1 MAGQI
6 EAKLT
11 QLGLTLPDAPPPAA
25 NYVPYV
31 VTGKLVFVAGQVS
44 RGPGGF
50 VTGKLGKDLTVAQ
63 GQAAAK
69 VCALN
74 ILAQVKAACG
84 GELDRVVRC
93 VKVGGFVNCLDSFQE
108 QPQVINGCSDLFVQV
123 LGDKGRHARFAVG
136 ANILPFNAAVEIDAV
151 FEIA

>member
-1 MAGQI
+1 MAGEI
-6 EAKLT
+6 EAKLKS
-11 QLGLTLPDAPPPAA
+11 LNLSLPEAPPPAA

-44 RGPGGF
+44 RGPNGSI
-50 VTGKLGKDLTVAQ
+50 TGKLGRDLDVAR
-63 GQAAAK
+63 GQEAAR

-84 GELDRVVRC
+84 GDLDRIVQC
-93 VKVGGFVNCLDSFQE
+93 VKVGGFVNCIDTFQE
-108 QPQVINGCSDLFVQV
+108 QPQVINGCSDLFVAV

-136 ANILPFNAAVEIDAV
+136 ANILPFNLAVEIDAV

>member
-1 MAGQI
+1 MAGEI
-6 EAKLT
+6 EAKLKK
-11 QLGLTLPDAPPPAA
+11 LELTLPDAPPPAA

-44 RGPGGF
+44 RGPKGF
-50 VTGKLGKDLTVAQ
+50 ITGKLGRDLDVNR
-63 GQAAAK
+63 GQEAAR

-84 GELDRVVRC
+84 GDLDRIVRC
-93 VKVGGFVNCLDSFQE
+93 VKVGGFVNCTDSFQE
-108 QPQVINGCSDLFVQV
+108 QPQVINGCSDLFVAV

>member
-1 MAGQI
+1 RSRIVGRSPARSPMAGQI
-6 EAKLT
+6 DAKLK

-50 VTGKLGKDLTVAQ
+50 ITGKLGKDLTVAQ
-63 GQAAAK
+63 GQEAAK

-84 GELDRVVRC
+84 GELD
-93 VKVGGFVNCLDSFQE
+93 
-108 QPQVINGCSDLFVQV
+108 
-123 LGDKGRHARFAVG
+123 
-136 ANILPFNAAVEIDAV
+136 
-151 FEIA
+151 

>member
-1 MAGQI
+1 MAGEI
-6 EAKLT
+6 EAKLKK
-11 QLGLTLPDAPPPAA
+11 LELTLPEAPPPAA

-44 RGPGGF
+44 RGPKGF
-50 VTGKLGKDLTVAQ
+50 ITGKLGRDLDVNR
-63 GQAAAK
+63 GQEAAR

-84 GELDRVVRC
+84 GDLDRIVRC
-93 VKVGGFVNCLDSFQE
+93 VKVGGFVNCTDSFQE
-108 QPQVINGCSDLFVQV
+108 QPTVINGCSDLFVAV

>member
-6 EAKLT
+6 DARLQ
-11 QLGLTLPDAPPPAA
+11 QLGLTLPEAPAPAA

-50 VTGKLGKDLTVAQ
+50 ITGKLGKDLTVAQ
-63 GQAAAK
+63 GQEAAK

-84 GELDRVVRC
+84 GDLDRVVRC

-123 LGDKGRHARFAVG
+123 LGDTGRHARFAVG
-136 ANILPFNAAVEIDAV
+136 SNMLPFNAAVEVDAV

>member
-1 MAGQI
+1 MAGEI
-6 EAKLT
+6 EAKLKK
-11 QLGLTLPDAPPPAA
+11 LELTLPEAPPPAA

-31 VTGKLVFVAGQVS
+31 VTGNLVFVAGQVS
-44 RGPGGF
+44 RGPKGF
-50 VTGKLGKDLTVAQ
+50 ITGKLGRDLDVNR
-63 GQAAAK
+63 GQEAAK

-84 GELDRVVRC
+84 GDLDRIVRC
-93 VKVGGFVNCLDSFQE
+93 VKVGGFVNCTEAFQE
-108 QPQVINGCSDLFVQV
+108 QPQVINGCSDLFVAV

>member
-6 EAKLT
+6 EAKLKE
-11 QLGLTLPDAPPPAA
+11 LGLTLPDAPAPAA

-31 VTGKLVFVAGQVS
+31 VTGKLVFIAGQVS

-50 VTGKLGKDLTVAQ
+50 VTGKLGKELTVAQ

-74 ILAQVKAACG
+74 LLAQLKAACG

-151 FEIA
+151 FEIQ

>member
-1 MAGQI
+1 MGAI
-6 EAKLT
+6 DAKLKE
-11 QLGLTLPDAPPPAA
+11 LGLTLPEAPPPAA

-50 VTGKLGKDLTVAQ
+50 ITGKLGRDLDVAR
-63 GQAAAK
+63 GQKAARL
-69 VCALN
+69 CALN

-84 GELDRVVRC
+84 GELERVVRC
-93 VKVGGFVNCLDSFQE
+93 VKVGGFVNCTDTFQE
-108 QPQVINGCSDLFVQV
+108 QPQVINGCSDLFVAV

-136 ANILPFNAAVEIDAV
+136 APMLPFNAAVEIDAV

>member
-1 MAGQI
+1 MAGEI
-6 EAKLT
+6 EAKLKS
-11 QLGLTLPDAPPPAA
+11 LNLSLPEAPPPAA

-44 RGPGGF
+44 RSPNGSI
-50 VTGKLGKDLTVAQ
+50 TGKLGRDLDVAR
-63 GQAAAK
+63 GQEAAR

-84 GELDRVVRC
+84 GDLDRIVQC
-93 VKVGGFVNCLDSFQE
+93 VKVGGFVNCIDTFQE
-108 QPQVINGCSDLFVQV
+108 QPQVINGCSDLFVAV

-136 ANILPFNAAVEIDAV
+136 ANILPFNLAVEIDAV

>member
-11 QLGLTLPDAPPPAA
+11 QLGLSLPDAPPPAA

-50 VTGKLGKDLTVAQ
+50 ITGKLGKDVDVAK
-63 GQAAAK
+63 GQEAAK

-84 GELDRVVRC
+84 GDLDRVVRC

-108 QPQVINGCSDLFVQV
+108 QPQVINGCSDLFVAV

-136 ANILPFNAAVEIDAV
+136 SNMLPFNAAVEIDAV

>member
-1 MAGQI
+1 MAGEI
-6 EAKLT
+6 EAKLKK
-11 QLGLTLPDAPPPAA
+11 LELSLPEAPPPAA

-31 VTGKLVFVAGQVS
+31 VTGNLVFVAGQVS
-44 RGPGGF
+44 RGPKGF
-50 VTGKLGKDLTVAQ
+50 ITGKLGRDLDVNR
-63 GQAAAK
+63 GQEAAR

-84 GELDRVVRC
+84 GDLDRIVRC
-93 VKVGGFVNCLDSFQE
+93 VKVGGFVNCTESFQE
-108 QPQVINGCSDLFVQV
+108 QPQVINGCSDLFVAV

-136 ANILPFNAAVEIDAV
+136 ANVLPFNAAVEIDAV

>member
-11 QLGLTLPDAPPPAA
+11 QLGLSLPDAPPPAA

-31 VTGKLVFVAGQVS
+31 VAGKLVFVAGQVS

-50 VTGKLGKDLTVAQ
+50 ITGKLGKDVDVAK
-63 GQAAAK
+63 GQEAAK

-84 GELDRVVRC
+84 GDLDRVVRC
-93 VKVGGFVNCLDSFQE
+93 VKVGGFVNCLDTFQE
-108 QPQVINGCSDLFVQV
+108 QPQVINGCSDLFVAV

-136 ANILPFNAAVEIDAV
+136 SNMLPFNAAVEIDAV

>member
-1 MAGQI
+1 MAGTF
-6 EAKLT
+6 EAKLK
-11 QLGLTLPDAPPPAA
+11 QLGHTLPDAPPPAA

-50 VTGKLGKDLTVAQ
+50 ITGKLGRDLDVER
-63 GQAAAK
+63 GQEAAR

-84 GELDRVVRC
+84 GDLDRVVRC
-93 VKVGGFVNCLDSFQE
+93 VKVGRFVNCVDIFEQ
-108 QPQVINGCSDLFVQV
+108 QPQVINGCSDLFVAV
-123 LGDKGRHARFAVG
+123 LGDKGKHARFAVG

>member
-1 MAGQI
+1 MAGEI
-6 EAKLT
+6 EAKLKS
-11 QLGLTLPDAPPPAA
+11 LKLSLPEAPPPAA

-31 VTGKLVFVAGQVS
+31 VTGNLVFVAGQVS
-44 RGPGGF
+44 RGPNGSI
-50 VTGKLGKDLTVAQ
+50 TGKLGRDLDVAR
-63 GQAAAK
+63 GQEAAR

-84 GELDRVVRC
+84 GDLDRIVQC
-93 VKVGGFVNCLDSFQE
+93 VKVGGFVNCIDTFQE
-108 QPQVINGCSDLFVQV
+108 QPQVINGCADLFVAV

-136 ANILPFNAAVEIDAV
+136 ANILPFNLAVEIDAV

>member
-1 MAGQI
+1 MGAI
-6 EAKLT
+6 DAKLK
-11 QLGLTLPDAPPPAA
+11 QLGLALPEAPPPAA

-44 RGPGGF
+44 RGPAGF
-50 VTGKLGKDLTVAQ
+50 ITGKLGRDLDVGR
-63 GQAAAK
+63 GQEAAR

-84 GELDRVVRC
+84 GDLERVVRC
-93 VKVGGFVNCLDSFQE
+93 VKVGGFVNCTDAFEQ
-108 QPQVINGCSDLFVQV
+108 QPQVINGCSDLFVEV

-136 ANILPFNAAVEIDAV
+136 ANMLPFNAAVEIDAV

>member
-1 MAGQI
+1 MAGQV
-6 EAKLT
+6 EAKLE
-11 QLGLTLPDAPPPAA
+11 QLGLELPEAPAPAA

-44 RGPGGF
+44 RGPKGF
-50 VTGKLGKDLTVAQ
+50 ITGKLGRELTVAQ
-63 GQAAAK
+63 GQEAAR

-84 GELDRVVRC
+84 GDLDRAVRC
-93 VKVGGFVNCLDSFQE
+93 VKVGGFVNSVDSFQE

-136 ANILPFNAAVEIDAV
+136 SNMLPFNAAVEIDAV
-151 FEIA
+151 FEIL

>member
-11 QLGLTLPDAPPPAA
+11 QLGLSLPDAPPPAA

-50 VTGKLGKDLTVAQ
+50 ITGKLGKDVDVAK
-63 GQAAAK
+63 GQEAAK

-84 GELDRVVRC
+84 GDLDRVVRC
-93 VKVGGFVNCLDSFQE
+93 VKVGGFVNCLDTFQE
-108 QPQVINGCSDLFVQV
+108 QPQVINGCSDLFVAV

-136 ANILPFNAAVEIDAV
+136 SNMLPFNAAVEIDAV